1 MRNPVREAEERSVD
15 RRPVFAIC
23 HLCGEVIHGADN
35 LYTGDDYVELNG
47 SPAHYECAK
56 DYITENRK
64 EALC

>member
-15 RRPVFAIC
+15 RRPVFAMC

-35 LYTGDDYVELNG
+35 LYTVDDYVELNG
-47 SPAHYECAK
+47 SPVHYECAK

>member
-23 HLCGEVIHGADN
+23 DMCGEIIHGADN
-35 LYTGDDYVELNG
+35 LYTGDDYVKLNG
-47 SPAHYECAK
+47 SPVHYECAK
-56 DYITENRK
+56 DWITENRK

>member
-15 RRPVFAIC
+15 HRPVFAVC
-23 HLCGEVIHGADN
+23 PLCGEIIHEADN

-47 SPAHYECAK
+47 SPVHYECAK
-56 DYITENRK
+56 DWIMENRR